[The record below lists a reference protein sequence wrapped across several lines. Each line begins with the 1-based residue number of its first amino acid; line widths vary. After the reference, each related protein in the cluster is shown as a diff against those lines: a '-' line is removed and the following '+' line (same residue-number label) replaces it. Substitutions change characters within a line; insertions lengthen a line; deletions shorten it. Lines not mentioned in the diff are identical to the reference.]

1 MYDKV
6 NRCLA
11 RYSPRATTTNRPTT
25 GHWISLHGLAQID
38 QKCQFWAKFGRF
50 GAKNPNFYWKNQ
62 KFCYPHKVNRCLARY
77 SPRATTTNRPTNRA
91 LNSLHGL
98 AQIDQKCQFWAKF
111 GRFWAK
117 NPFFTGE
124 IKSFVTHIT
133 ENPPRHL
140 VHIVF
145 WSVIGQNV
153 QKMAIFGPK
162 WPKMQILDQIWPFLG
177 QKS

>member
-1 MYDKV
+1 MLDPDFDDTGETK
-6 NRCLA
+6 RKKS
-11 RYSPRATTTNRPTT
+11 YSRREILEKPTQQQGT
-25 GHWISLHGLAQID
+25 E
-38 QKCQFWAKFGRF
+38 WAGK
-50 GAKNPNFYWKNQ
+50 ACPKMNKN
-62 KFCYPHKVNRCLARY
+62 
-77 SPRATTTNRPTNRA
+77 
-91 LNSLHGL
+91 
-98 AQIDQKCQFWAKF
+98 AKF

-140 VHIVF
+140 VHIGF
-145 WSVIGQNV
+145 GRALDKMCK
-153 QKMAIFGPK
+153 KMAIFGPK